1 MKVQRRGFTLIELL
15 VVIAIIA
22 VLIALLLPAVQNARE
37 AARRTQCRN
46 NLKQLALAFHEYAE
60 AFNRFPMGFQRTT
73 NTGSQAAP
81 FELSHWSWG
90 AAILPYIDQAPAY
103 NTLNVGGYR
112 LHDSL
117 QLAAGA
123 KIIST
128 PIGTFRCPS
137 DAGHP
142 INEFR
147 KNVGAS
153 SPYYNRRLRT
163 VSGAD
168 FGGATSNY
176 VMSGCSSVSTTPLI
190 DQRVDNGSSPGPAA
204 YGPATGMGWE
214 NSNSSFNFV
223 TDGDSNTILLGERAY
238 KFDTLTVGAGNVF
251 GFSSTN
257 NDQAGTSV
265 GIKANSTAVL
275 GLCYNG
281 INWSANN
288 TDHQSRGY
296 SSNHVGGAMFA
307 LCDGSVRFISEN
319 IDYNFATIPST
330 TVVNGAWIDSIFE
343 RLVGKSDGNPIG
355 GEF

>member
-60 AFNRFPMGFQRTT
+60 AFNRFPMGYQRTT
-73 NTGSQAAP
+73 NVGSQSAP
-81 FELSHWSWG
+81 FELSHWGWG
-90 AAILPYIDQAPAY
+90 AAILPYIDQGPAY

-117 QLAAGA
+117 QLAAGR
-123 KIIST
+123 KILTT
-128 PIGTFRCPS
+128 PIATFLCPS
-137 DAGHP
+137 DAVFP
-142 INEFR
+142 VNNFR

-153 SPYYNRRLRT
+153 SPYYNRNLT
-163 VSGAD
+163 LVSGSTAAND
-168 FGGATSNY
+168 IPTSKSNY
-176 VMSGCSSVSTTPLI
+176 VMSGCSSVSTTPLV
-190 DQRVDNGSSPGPAA
+190 DPRVDNGSSPGPAA

-257 NDQAGTSV
+257 NDQAGSSV

-288 TDHQSRGY
+288 ADHQSRG
-296 SSNHVGGAMFA
+296 
-307 LCDGSVRFISEN
+307 N
-319 IDYNFATIPST
+319 ITK
-330 TVVNGAWIDSIFE
+330 E
-343 RLVGKSDGNPIG
+343 RYGKV
-355 GEF
+355 